1 MSMEDCRGRA
11 VRANGSEMF
20 RKWKKG
26 GAGNGKK
33 AGETVKNGEKNAK
46 KCLLVAREG
55 GVTACE
61 GCFGRGERYGILWQE
76 R

>member
-11 VRANGSEMF
+11 VRANGPEMF

-26 GAGNGKK
+26 GVGNGKK

-46 KCLLVAREG
+46 KCPLVAREG
-55 GVTACE
+55 GGG
-61 GCFGRGERYGILWQE
+61 GCGGL
-76 R
+76 